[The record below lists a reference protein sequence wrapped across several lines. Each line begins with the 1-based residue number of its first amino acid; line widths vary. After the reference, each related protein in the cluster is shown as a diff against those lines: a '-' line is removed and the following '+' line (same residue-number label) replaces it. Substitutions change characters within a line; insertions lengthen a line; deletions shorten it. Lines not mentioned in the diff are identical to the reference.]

1 MGIETD
7 GQLIVTIH
15 DFKTHISKYIRM
27 LERGA
32 KVVRGSNRIDGRRRL
47 SGVDGGS
54 NAAGRRGA

>member
-32 KVVRGSNRIDGRRRL
+32 KVVRGRL
-47 SGVDGGS
+47 F
-54 NAAGRRGA
+54 RL